1 MLTSHRNLGSFYYIH
16 VTKTMNMK
24 NIYLRFLAGALFFA
38 SSVLSL
44 SAQTVCDP
52 SGNLVIFTNYDGG
65 EMTIDVDANISN
77 LKIGICSY
85 EAVRVNIVGTFSAN
99 VSQVIYAGYNNSPNT
114 NCTPN
119 VSTTSIS
126 GVPSGIV
133 TINFAPPAG
142 YSNPNGYGSVICGY
156 SCNTTSS
163 QGGCNTADQIAYY
176 FMQQT
181 GGTLRF
187 QFLQYGCWANTT
199 KTISGGG
206 NCCAMPCTVPAA
218 PTNTTATSL
227 QVICAGK
234 TTTLSATGT
243 GTVSWY
249 SSPTSTMSLG
259 TGTTY
264 VTPALSAGT
273 YTYYAQT
280 TTTCGI
286 SANRTPITV
295 TVNPSPAVAVNSGS
309 VCSGKSFTMTPTGAS
324 SYTFSGGSAV
334 ISPTLTSMP
343 SAVAMYTVTGSN
355 AQGCTGSAVSSIT
368 VYALPV
374 VSVTATSGNAC
385 ISSGSIALT
394 GSPSGGVYS
403 GTHVSANSFTPAA
416 TGTFTPL
423 YSYTSTATGCSNT
436 ASTSIVVSACTGIGA
451 LTGIKPAVS
460 IHPNPNS
467 GEFVV
472 ELANGAEKQINVTDI
487 NGRLVYTGS
496 SADDKITV
504 NIASLANGIY
514 YVQIRSGNTD
524 ETIKLVKQ

>member
-1 MLTSHRNLGSFYYIH
+1 
-16 VTKTMNMK
+16 MK
-24 NIYLRFLAGALFFA
+24 HIYLRFLAGALLFV

-44 SAQTVCDP
+44 KAQTVCDP

-65 EMTIDVDANISN
+65 EMTIDVDVNIPN

-99 VSQVIYAGYNNSPNT
+99 VTQVIYAGYNNSPNT

-119 VSTTSIS
+119 VSTTSVS
-126 GVPSGIV
+126 GVSSGIV

-163 QGGCNTADQIAYY
+163 QGGCNTPDQISYY

-218 PTNTTATSL
+218 PTNTTAAAQ
-227 QVICAGK
+227 QVICANK
-234 TTTLSATGT
+234 TTTLSATST
-243 GTVSWY
+243 GTVNWY
-249 SSPTSTMSLG
+249 ATPTSTTSLG
-259 TGTTY
+259 TGTAY
-264 VTPALSAGT
+264 VTPALAAGT

-280 TTTCGI
+280 TTTCGV
-286 SANRTPITV
+286 SASRTPVTV
-295 TVNPSPAVAVNSGS
+295 TVNPVPTVAVNSGS
-309 VCSGKSFTMTPTGAS
+309 VCSGQSFTMVPTGANT
-324 SYTFSGGSAV
+324 YVFSNGSAV
-334 ISPTLTSMP
+334 VTRTVSPPFTLTLTFS
-343 SAVAMYTVTGSN
+343 VTGTN
-355 AQGCTGSAVSSIT
+355 TYGCTNTTTSVINF
-368 VYALPV
+368 YPLPN
-374 VSVTATSGNAC
+374 VSVTPANSNLC
-385 ISSGSIALT
+385 VSSGSISLT
-394 GSPSGGVYS
+394 GSPSGGTYS
-403 GTHVSANSFTPAA
+403 GTQVSGNSFTPSS
-416 TGTFTPL
+416 TGTFTPI
-423 YSYTSTATGCSNT
+423 YSYTASTGCANT
-436 ASTSIVVSACTGIGA
+436 ASTSIVVSTCTGIDA
-451 LTGIKPAVS
+451 LSGIKPAVS
-460 IHPNPNS
+460 IHPNPNA

-472 ELANGAEKQINVTDI
+472 EFANGAEKEISVTDI
-487 NGRLVYTGS
+487 NGRLVYTGK
-496 SADDKITV
+496 SANDRTSV

-524 ETIKLVKQ
+524 ETIKVVKQ

>member
-1 MLTSHRNLGSFYYIH
+1 
-16 VTKTMNMK
+16 MNMK
-24 NIYLRFLAGALFFA
+24 HFYLRFLAGALCIA

-44 SAQTVCDP
+44 KAQTVCDP
-52 SGNLVIFTNYDGG
+52 SGNLVVFTNYDGG
-65 EMTIDVDANISN
+65 EMTIDVDVNVPN

-85 EAVRVNIVGTFSAN
+85 EAVRVTIAGTYSAN
-99 VSQVIYAGYNNSPNT
+99 VTQVIYAGYNNSPNT

-119 VSTTSIS
+119 VSTTSVS

-156 SCNTTSS
+156 SCNTSSS

-176 FMQQT
+176 FTQQT

-206 NCCAMPCTVPAA
+206 NCCAMPCSLPAA
-218 PTNTTATSL
+218 PTNTTAAGQ
-227 QVICAGK
+227 QVICANK

-249 SSPTSTMSLG
+249 ASPTSTMALG
-259 TGTTY
+259 TGTAY
-264 VTPALSAGT
+264 VTPTLSAGT

-280 TTTCGI
+280 ATTCGT
-286 SANRTPITV
+286 SASRTPVTV
-295 TVNPSPAVAVNSGS
+295 TVNPAPTVAVNSGS
-309 VCSGKSFTMTPTGAS
+309 VCSGQSFTMTPTGANT
-324 SYTFSGGSAV
+324 YVFSNGSAV
-334 ISPTLTSMP
+334 VTRTVSPPFTLTTTF
-343 SAVAMYTVTGSN
+343 TVTGTN
-355 AQGCTGSAVSSIT
+355 AYGCTGQTTSTVQFYPLPTVSLTPANSN
-368 VYALPV
+368 VCV
-374 VSVTATSGNAC
+374 N
-385 ISSGSIALT
+385 SGSISLT

-403 GTHVSANSFTPAA
+403 GMHVSANSFTPAA
-416 TGTFTPL
+416 TGTFSPV
-423 YSYTSTATGCSNT
+423 YSYTAASTGCANT
-436 ASTSIVVSACTGIGA
+436 ASTSIVVSVCTGIDA
-451 LTGIKPAVS
+451 LPGIRPAVS

-472 ELANGAEKQINVTDI
+472 ELANGAEKQIRVTDI
-487 NGRLVYTGS
+487 NGRLVYSGNS
-496 SADDKITV
+496 SNDKTTV

-524 ETIKLVKQ
+524 EVIKVVKQ

>member
-1 MLTSHRNLGSFYYIH
+1 
-16 VTKTMNMK
+16 MK
-24 NIYLRFLAGALFFA
+24 HIYLRFLAGALFFA

-44 SAQTVCDP
+44 KAQTVCDP

-65 EMTIDVDANISN
+65 EMTIDVDVNIPN

-85 EAVRVNIVGTFSAN
+85 EAVRVNIAGTFSAN
-99 VSQVIYAGYNNSPNT
+99 VTQVIYAGYNNSPNT

-126 GVPSGIV
+126 GVSSSIV

-142 YSNPNGYGSVICGY
+142 YSNPYGYGSVICGY

-163 QGGCNTADQIAYY
+163 QGGCNTPDQIAYY
-176 FMQQT
+176 FTQQT

-187 QFLQYGCWANTT
+187 QFLQYGCWANVT

-206 NCCAMPCTVPAA
+206 NCCAMPCSLPAA
-218 PTNTTATSL
+218 PANTTAAAQ
-227 QVICAGK
+227 QVICANK
-234 TTTLSATGT
+234 TTTLNATGT

-249 SSPTSTMSLG
+249 SSPTSTLSLG
-259 TGTTY
+259 TGTAY

-280 TTTCGI
+280 TTTCGV
-286 SANRTPITV
+286 SASRTPVTV
-295 TVNPSPAVAVNSGS
+295 TVNPAPTVAVNSGS
-309 VCSGKSFTMTPTGAS
+309 VCSGNSFTMTPTGAG
-324 SYTFSGGSAV
+324 SYTFSGGSAI

-343 SAVAMYTVTGSN
+343 SAVVMYTVTGSN
-355 AQGCTGSAVSSIT
+355 AQGCTNQAVSSIT
-368 VYALPV
+368 VYALPALT
-374 VSVTATSGNAC
+374 VTPTSNNAC
-385 ISSGSIALT
+385 INSGSITLT

-416 TGTFTPL
+416 TGTFTPV
-423 YSYTSTATGCSNT
+423 YSYTASTGCTNT
-436 ASTSIVVSACTGIGA
+436 ASTSIVVSACTGIDA
-451 LTGIKPAVS
+451 LPGIKPLVS

-472 ELANGAEKQINVTDI
+472 EFANGAEKQIRVTDI

-496 SADDKITV
+496 SANDKTTV
-504 NIASLANGIY
+504 NIGSLANGIY

-524 ETIKLVKQ
+524 EIIKVVKQ